1 MTYFFIWLMGK
12 WGGVGGYERMLRE
25 LPVYEV
31 KKFIEADHQKG
42 EERE

>member
-31 KKFIEADHQKG
+31 RRFIEAEKKG
-42 EERE
+42 EQRE

>member
-25 LPVYEV
+25 LPVHEV
-31 KKFIEADHQKG
+31 RKFIEADHQKG

>member
-12 WGGVGGYERMLRE
+12 WGGVGGYERMLQE

-31 KKFIEADHQKG
+31 RKFIEADQKKD
-42 EERE
+42 

>member
-12 WGGVGGYERMLRE
+12 WGGVGSYERMLRE
-25 LPVYEV
+25 LPAHEV
-31 KKFIEADHQKG
+31 RKFIKSKQKG